1 MPKTKNTLTL
11 LPLLVVL
18 TLPLLTLGPPLLLL
32 LVGGGVG
39 AALLIGFVAYLV
51 WRDRRRPRRG
61 SPKPGGKNR
70 LRIPRAGRAP

>member
-1 MPKTKNTLTL
+1 MAHELHAVAGQSHETLT
-11 LPLLVVL
+11 
-18 TLPLLTLGPPLLLL
+18 TL
-32 LVGGGVG
+32 LVGGGAG

>member
-1 MPKTKNTLTL
+1 MAHELHAVAGQSHETLT
-11 LPLLVVL
+11 
-18 TLPLLTLGPPLLLL
+18 TL

>member
-1 MPKTKNTLTL
+1 MAHELHAVAGQSHETLT
-11 LPLLVVL
+11 
-18 TLPLLTLGPPLLLL
+18 TL
-32 LVGGGVG
+32 LVGGGAG
-39 AALLIGFVAYLV
+39 AALLIGFVVYLV